1 MNAASTEV
9 AEAAPQTPDVEPRH
23 LHFRDGST
31 VNSTPPDVPSPID
44 LQGDTDAL
52 AWAESAN
59 TLRPWRLAFF
69 EAIANA
75 MDSTRAVRVLELGSG
90 PGFLAEHILNAH
102 PLAEMVLLDFSKPMH
117 RLAMARLQR
126 FSGRVAFV
134 ERSFKEV
141 DWMSGLG
148 SFDFVVT
155 NQAVHELRH
164 KRYAE
169 PLHRQVHSVLDK
181 GGAYLIS
188 DHYFGDDGMKKE
200 GLYMT
205 VEEQQAAL
213 VSAGFRGVRELL
225 RLGGMSLHS
234 ATRSSC

>member
-1 MNAASTEV
+1 MN
-9 AEAAPQTPDVEPRH
+9 
-23 LHFRDGST
+23 L
-31 VNSTPPDVPSPID
+31 TPPDVPSPID
-44 LQGDTDAL
+44 LQAEADAL

-69 EAIANA
+69 EAISNA
-75 MDSTRAVRVLELGSG
+75 IDSTRAVRVLELGSG
-90 PGFLAEHILNAH
+90 PGFLAEHILSAH

-117 RLAMARLQR
+117 RLAMERLQR
-126 FSGRVAFV
+126 FSGRVTCV
-134 ERSFKEV
+134 ERSFKKA

-148 SFDFVVT
+148 LFDYVVT

-169 PLHRQVHSVLDK
+169 PLHRQVRSVLDD
-181 GGAYLIS
+181 GGVYLIS
-188 DHYFGDDGMKKE
+188 DHFFGDDGMKKE

-213 VSAGFRGVRELL
+213 VSAGFRSVHERL
-225 RLGGMSLHS
+225 RQGGMSLHS
-234 ATRSSC
+234 AVT